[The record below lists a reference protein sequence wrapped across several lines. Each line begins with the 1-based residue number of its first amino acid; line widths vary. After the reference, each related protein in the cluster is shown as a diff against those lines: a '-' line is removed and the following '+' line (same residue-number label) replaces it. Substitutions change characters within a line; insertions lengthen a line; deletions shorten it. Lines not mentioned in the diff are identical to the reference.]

1 MQVSINCEIP
11 SVQSFKLSE
20 TKYIVSN
27 EHVQVRKTSKKKF
40 RYHVK
45 KQTTST
51 GTITTHF
58 GLTKNIAFHEA
69 SSTFSP

>member
-1 MQVSINCEIP
+1 MQVSINCELP
-11 SVQSFKLSE
+11 SVQSFKLSK

-27 EHVQVRKTSKKKF
+27 EHVQVQKTSKTKF

-45 KQTTST
+45 KQTTSA

-58 GLTKNIAFHEA
+58 GLTKNIDFHEIL
-69 SSTFSP
+69 STFAP